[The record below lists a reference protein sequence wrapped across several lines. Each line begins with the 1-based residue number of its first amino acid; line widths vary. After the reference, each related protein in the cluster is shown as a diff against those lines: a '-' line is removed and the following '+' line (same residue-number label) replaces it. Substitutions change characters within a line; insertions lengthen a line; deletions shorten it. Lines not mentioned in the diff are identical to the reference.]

1 MLRHI
6 NDTFAL
12 FRAQRHAG
20 AVVAVQRLRPYVS
33 QSAEVRPV
41 HFSVQVRVTLL
52 RSEGVSFF

>member
-12 FRAQRHAG
+12 FRAQRHAGAAG

-41 HFSVQVRVTLL
+41 HYSVQLSDVLL
-52 RSEGVSFF
+52 KLF

>member
-12 FRAQRHAG
+12 FRAQRHAGAAG

-33 QSAEVRPV
+33 QSAEVRAV
-41 HFSVQVRVTLL
+41 HYSVQLSDVLL
-52 RSEGVSFF
+52 KLF

>member
-41 HFSVQVRVTLL
+41 HYSVQLSDVLL
-52 RSEGVSFF
+52 KLF